1 MSTLSVATIKS
12 QSTTASTAFQ
22 NSNGVVLGVLCV
34 GFGTMD
40 LTGTLELNNSMRVSD
55 TGTGELQVNL
65 STAFPDTLYVVVT
78 GSGFDSTTSNATTAT
93 DVRGKTTSSFQL
105 QMEDVDSGF
114 IDTDYSMFA
123 LFDT

>member
-40 LTGTLELNNSMRVSD
+40 LTGTLELNNSMRVSSVTD
-55 TGTGELQVNL
+55 VGAGEVQVNL
-65 STAFPDTLYVVVT
+65 STAFPDTDYVVVT
-78 GSGFDSTTSNATTAT
+78 GTGLESATSNSTTAT
-93 DVRGKTTSSFQL
+93 DVRAKTTSSFQL
-105 QMEDVDSGF
+105 QTEDP
-114 IDTDYSMFA
+114 
-123 LFDT
+123 